1 MAESKI
7 VRADPS
13 LIYTSMLQGVKQ
25 PTNKSSQQQATDL
38 GGVDAEV
45 AQQCVNQE
53 HKPECID
60 WQA

>member
-13 LIYTSMLQGVKQ
+13 LRHTSMLQGVKQ

-38 GGVDAEV
+38 WGVDAEV
-45 AQQCVNQE
+45 AQQRVNQE
-53 HKPECID
+53 LKPECTD